1 MKTIY
6 TAFVKQV
13 NFENS
18 KPLTD
23 LMFVSLD
30 KNSWLEIDKPIHNM
44 TIDYYDDIK
53 KLFDGNGRTRPMR
66 IGYALIAHLAQKS
79 ENNVK
84 IKEIK

>member
-1 MKTIY
+1 MKKIY

-13 NFENS
+13 NFQNS
-18 KPLTD
+18 ESLTN

-30 KNSWLEIDKPIHNM
+30 KKSWLEIDKPIHNM

-53 KLFDGNGRTRPMR
+53 KLFDGNGRTFPMR
-66 IGYALIAHLAQKS
+66 IGYPLIQHLATLSK
-79 ENNVK
+79 NNVE